1 MPMDT
6 AAAARDSDAGVETTM
21 VDLAGLDLAD
31 LEGLEADVL
40 TESLRRL
47 LRDASHPEETLAG
60 FESSI

>member
-1 MPMDT
+1 MDT
-6 AAAARDSDAGVETTM
+6 GSAGMAGGTGVETTM
-21 VDLAGLDLAD
+21 VDLLRLDLAD

-60 FESSI
+60 FQSSI